1 LAEDRVNLRLKVLD
15 AARRVEREVKEV

>member
-1 LAEDRVNLRLKVLD
+1 LAEDRVDLRLKVLD